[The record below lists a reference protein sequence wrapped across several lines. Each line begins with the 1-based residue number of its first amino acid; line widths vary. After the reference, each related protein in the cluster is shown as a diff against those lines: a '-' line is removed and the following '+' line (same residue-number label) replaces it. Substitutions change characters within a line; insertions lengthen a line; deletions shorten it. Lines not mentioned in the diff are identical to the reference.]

1 MLTSGDVTGSVYG
14 SLMRMQRG
22 WAYRYQ
28 YRVIVGVEVPHRNL
42 LVMER
47 TYYKYKY
54 LQHGYAGTMPLYV
67 GIIHVLLHRLGC
79 GVGNQFSCL
88 LWRLGE

>member
-1 MLTSGDVTGSVYG
+1 MMLTSGDVTGSVYG
-14 SLMRMQRG
+14 SLLRIQRG

-47 TYYKYKY
+47 TYYRYMY
-54 LQHGYAGTMPLYV
+54 LLDG
-67 GIIHVLLHRLGC
+67 
-79 GVGNQFSCL
+79 
-88 LWRLGE
+88 